1 MLANTFSKSPLGLLE
16 DILPRWTEGVI
27 PQVHD
32 GRVAQIGQT
41 LERGWTS
48 EESLAYMR
56 RLLAISAGE
65 EEPLEEK
72 GTVGIEPINL
82 GRSGVKLE

>member
-1 MLANTFSKSPLGLLE
+1 MQTPPPSLYICLLE
-16 DILPRWTEGVI
+16 DIMPRWTEGVI
-27 PQVHD
+27 QQVHD

-56 RLLAISAGE
+56 RLLAVSTDE
-65 EEPLEEK
+65 KELLEEK
-72 GTVGIEPINL
+72 VTVWIESIIM
-82 GRSGVKLE
+82 GESFVILE